1 MGVLKIRL
9 LPAAAAAGTIQNAGT
24 RMCWLLVLPRQ
35 PSSKL
40 CGPELRLRLEVIL
53 LSAFYIKL
61 FAADAAAASAG
72 SCLRNLPKAIHFF
85 FFGTCNNLWQ
95 QFMKNF
101 KQLCGCSRSVH
112 RKYEQVEARTGIAQ
126 ELPLDTIYVVKYRQ
140 LG

>member
-1 MGVLKIRL
+1 ML
-9 LPAAAAAGTIQNAGT
+9 LLL
-24 RMCWLLVLPRQ
+24 LLV
-35 PSSKL
+35 
-40 CGPELRLRLEVIL
+40 V
-53 LSAFYIKL
+53 AFEIYLK
-61 FAADAAAASAG
+61 
-72 SCLRNLPKAIHFF
+72 PYTF